1 MPARRPPRRDPVWS
15 DDEAPTARANETLA
29 VYQSLLSVFDPLGQ
43 RQRLRFVDLARVFGE
58 LSDEGQERLLEMAE
72 FLKGR

>member
-1 MPARRPPRRDPVWS
+1 VWS
-15 DDEAPTARANETLA
+15 DEDEAPTGRTNETLA

-43 RQRLRFVDLARVFGE
+43 RQRLQFVDLARAFGE
-58 LSDEGQERLLEMAE
+58 LTDEGRERLLEMAE

>member
-1 MPARRPPRRDPVWS
+1 M
-15 DDEAPTARANETLA
+15 A